1 MRATFISILSA
12 ASFCS
17 LLFPVVAQSD
27 TPSRLAR
34 NPSVVHAP
42 VQKVFV
48 PVGFDDNDNAE
59 IVVHGYF
66 PNSCYKAGQVTAE
79 VDATNRKITV
89 HAKAYLYPASFCLQ
103 MILPFTE
110 SIKLGVLKPGNYD
123 IIVEGS
129 PNASVLPLIVEPR
142 KSENADDYLYASATS
157 ANLVQDEAT
166 GAFNLNLSGS
176 HPHMFVGC
184 MIMKEVKTYLTSGN
198 VLVVLPIAEAVD
210 DERCLKPKW
219 QEKFNVSVPVEKP
232 LDGDILVHV
241 RVLNGQSLNSFVKK

>member
-1 MRATFISILSA
+1 MRASFISIFTA
-12 ASFCS
+12 AALGSV
-17 LLFPVVAQSD
+17 LFPVLAKSA
-27 TPSRLAR
+27 TPSRIAR

-79 VDATNRKITV
+79 VDEEKRKITV
-89 HAKAYLYPASFCLQ
+89 HAKSFLYPTSVCLQ
-103 MILPFTE
+103 MVIPFTE
-110 SIKLGVLKPGNYD
+110 SVKLGVLKSGNYD
-123 IIVEGS
+123 IVVEGS
-129 PNASVLPLIVEPR
+129 PKAQVLPLSVGVR

-157 ANLVQDEAT
+157 ASLAQDEA
-166 GAFNLNLSGS
+166 GAYSLNLSGN
-176 HPHMFVGC
+176 HPQMFVGC
-184 MIMKEVKTYLTSGN
+184 MIIKEVKSYLTPGN

-210 DERCLKPKW
+210 DERCIKPKW
-219 QEKFNVSVPVEKP
+219 QEKFNISVPVEKP
-232 LDGDILVHV
+232 LEEDVLVHV